1 MATRT
6 TTSKPRI
13 IELYRLND
21 FHETLQKS
29 YFDAAKWY
37 FKKYGNE
44 AVKVTKVRTG
54 DVRVIRRKSQIAAA

>member
-1 MATRT
+1 MAT
-6 TTSKPRI
+6 KI
-13 IELYRLND
+13 VELYRLND

-54 DVRVIRRKSQIAAA
+54 EVRVIRRKTLAVSGGKSPVV